1 MKFYF
6 YFAVPIILGLIA
18 AFIYFNGT
26 NDETKVENL
35 IKKALIIT
43 EKKGDEGKLTEQ
55 SRLPAYLKILTP
67 DATFTSDNLL
77 NYSNAKEMAQAA
89 TAIISHMKSVNLEIR
104 DLKILINPDDKS
116 KAVAFFDAKAVF
128 TPKNDS
134 AMTFVRRMKWFF
146 VKLDGNWLI
155 NAVECAP
162 LIEK

>member
-26 NDETKVENL
+26 NDESKIENL
-35 IKKALIIT
+35 IKRALVIT

-67 DATFTSDNLL
+67 DATFSGDNLFT
-77 NYSNAKEMAQAA
+77 YSNGKEMAQAA
-89 TAIISHMKSVNLEIR
+89 TVIISQMQAVKLEIR
-104 DLKILINPDDKS
+104 DLKILINPDDKN

-134 AMTFVRRMKWFF
+134 PVTFVRRMKWFF
-146 VKLDGNWLI
+146 VK
-155 NAVECAP
+155 V
-162 LIEK
+162 